1 MRLRMLLGIVALG
14 ALTLAGSLVLAHERG
29 RSERSMGGMQGMTEM
44 MQGMHGMPGS
54 VGQGGMM
61 GGMTRGMHGPM
72 RQPSQAERPL
82 ISLALQHGDQL
93 GLSAEQ
99 VQRLEALRSDFRK
112 EAIRRSA
119 DVQIAELE
127 LRELLRQ
134 DPVDLVKVEA
144 ALRKLEG
151 LRTELRLTRLKAI
164 EQGKAVLTP
173 EQRQKLE
180 TLTRQPA
187 APERRAETPPRDG
200 MTEMRRFMGS
210 ERMPRAM
217 AAMMEMARRMGD
229 GDVMLGM
236 TRMMEMMGRMGSM
249 GGMMG
254 GPGGPSGEPE

>member
-1 MRLRMLLGIVALG
+1 MRLRTLLGIIALG
-14 ALTLAGSLVLAHERG
+14 ALTLAGSLVLAHERPG
-29 RSERSMGGMQGMTEM
+29 RSERSMGGMQEM
-44 MQGMHGMPGS
+44 MQGMHGSMDR
-54 VGQGGMM
+54 GGMM
-61 GGMTRGMHGPM
+61 GGMMRGMHGPM

-82 ISLALQHGDQL
+82 ISLALQHEDQL

-99 VQRLEALRSDFRK
+99 VQRLEALRSEFQK

-173 EQRQKLE
+173 EQRQKLG
-180 TLTRQPA
+180 TLTRQTAGTQQGAGVPG
-187 APERRAETPPRDG
+187 ERGMAE
-200 MTEMRRFMGS
+200 MHRFMGS

-236 TRMMEMMGRMGSM
+236 TRMMEMMGQMGSM
-249 GGMMG
+249 GG
-254 GPGGPSGEPE
+254 PGGMMAPPPTGPSEEPK